1 MTRERPMHNVPPM
14 EDPDGGR
21 RPKRKRWRAK
31 SEPKG
36 CFGRIFGAIFWVI
49 AGIFELIFSLF
60 N

>member
-1 MTRERPMHNVPPM
+1 MHNVPPM